1 MSEVESTS
9 STTAG
14 GASTER
20 PAIGLIATH
29 GNGDEIAGAILR
41 AHRHGHEAIV
51 TALDHE
57 TDGLEYARQ
66 LDAVAVPPPTGAPNN
81 DSLQSTLTEAARQ
94 AGFPGVVMQDDPSI
108 HVDFEASMSTLID
121 SGEYAVDA
129 EQAARIDGTPD
140 VMVAIPAYNEA
151 ATIGD
156 VVRGATAHADTVV
169 VIDDG
174 SADETVEQAVT
185 AGAETIVHETNQG
198 YGAALQTA
206 FREAERAG
214 ADHLVILDGDGQHDP
229 ADIPELVR
237 TQEDQDAEIVIGSR
251 LVDEGTTD
259 APLYRRVGL
268 SVVNVVTNLSLG
280 VVRPESRIRDTQ
292 SGFRAYSR
300 PAIESLA
307 ADGEIGTQMSAST
320 DILYHAHHRDYDVV
334 EVGTE
339 ITYDGEHTSSQH
351 PVTHGVTLM
360 MNLLRT
366 VERDRPVTV
375 LGVPGFISAL
385 LGIGFGY
392 WTLSTYIASGVFPL
406 GLAVTSVFFALAG
419 IFACFTA
426 IILHSLNTH
435 LSDNV

>member
-1 MSEVESTS
+1 MRVNYEATVSALAESE
-9 STTAG
+9 AY
-14 GASTER
+14 
-20 PAIGLIATH
+20 I
-29 GNGDEIAGAILR
+29 
-41 AHRHGHEAIV
+41 
-51 TALDHE
+51 
-57 TDGLEYARQ
+57 
-66 LDAVAVPPPTGAPNN
+66 
-81 DSLQSTLTEAARQ
+81 
-94 AGFPGVVMQDDPSI
+94 
-108 HVDFEASMSTLID
+108 
-121 SGEYAVDA
+121 VDA
-129 EQAARIDGTPD
+129 QQAPRVTTTPE

-151 ATIGD
+151 ATIED
-156 VVRGATAHADTVV
+156 VVRESMTHAETVV

-174 SADETVEQAVT
+174 STDDTVERAAA

-198 YGAALQTA
+198 YGGALQTA
-206 FREAERAG
+206 FREAKRAG
-214 ADHLVILDGDGQHDP
+214 ADQLVILDGDGQHDP
-229 ADIPELVR
+229 TDIPELVR
-237 TQEDQDAEIVIGSR
+237 TQEEEDAEIVIGSR

-268 SVVNVVTNLSLG
+268 SVVNAVTNLSLG

-351 PVTHGVTLM
+351 PVTHGVTLI

-392 WTLSTYIASGVFPL
+392 FTFSNYITSGTFPL
-406 GLAVTSVFFALAG
+406 GLAVTSVFFALSG
-419 IFACFTA
+419 ILACFTA
-426 IILHSLNTH
+426 IILHAMSQY
-435 LSDNV
+435 VE